1 MPKAK
6 PFPTIGLIG
15 KQRDPRIAESLQRIA
30 DFLVAHDRE
39 LIIEQETA
47 AFFSSERWEAVE
59 RSALGQ
65 RCDLAIV
72 VGGDGTLLHAA
83 RDLAHSGIA
92 LLGIKRGRL
101 GFLADVL
108 PETLDTDLAAIL
120 EGEYREEERF
130 LIQAE
135 LEREGETCLIGTA
148 LNDVTM
154 HIQEIVR
161 MIEFEIYING
171 RFLNS
176 QRSDG
181 LVVATPTGST
191 AYALSAGGPI
201 LDVDLNAM
209 VLVSIC
215 SHALSN
221 RPLVIDADS
230 LVEIVISEY
239 NTGLG
244 QASCD
249 GQPGVLLEIGD
260 KIKIRKRPER
270 VRLIHPAGHDH
281 YSILRAKLHWGRKLE

>member
-1 MPKAK
+1 MGRTQS
-6 PFPTIGLIG
+6 FPSIALIG
-15 KQRDPRIAESLQRIA
+15 KQQDPRITESLQRVA
-30 DFLVAHDRE
+30 DFLATRGRE
-39 LIIEQETA
+39 LIIDQETA
-47 AFFSSERWEAVE
+47 ALFPSDRWETVE
-59 RSALGQ
+59 RAALGQ

-83 RDLAHSGIA
+83 RDLADSGIA
-92 LLGIKRGRL
+92 LLGIKLGRL

-108 PETLDTDLAAIL
+108 PEALDTDLAEVL
-120 EGEYREEERF
+120 EGRYRKEERF

-135 LEREGETCLIGTA
+135 LEREGKTGLIGTA
-148 LNDVTM
+148 LNDVTVC
-154 HIQEIVR
+154 IREAVR
-161 MIEFEIYING
+161 MIEFETYING

-201 LDVDLNAM
+201 LDVNLNAM

-215 SHALSN
+215 SHAFSN

-230 LVEIVISEY
+230 LVEIIISEH
-239 NTGLG
+239 NTASG

-249 GQPGVLLEIGD
+249 GQPGVSLKLGD
-260 KIKIRKRPER
+260 KIKISKRPGK
-270 VRLIHPAGHDH
+270 VRLIHPVGHDH

>member
-1 MPKAK
+1 MAK
-6 PFPTIGLIG
+6 PFEIIGLIG
-15 KQRDPRIAESLQRIA
+15 KQKDPRITESLQRVA
-30 DFLVAHDRE
+30 DFLVAKGME
-39 LIIEQETA
+39 IIVDEDTA
-47 AFFSSERWEAVE
+47 ALFPSQRWEAVARHE
-59 RSALGQ
+59 LGQ

-83 RDLAHSGIA
+83 RNLADSGIP
-92 LLGIKRGRL
+92 LLGIKLGRL

-108 PETLDTDLAAIL
+108 PETLDPDLAEVL
-120 EGEYREEERF
+120 EGNYREEERF
-130 LIQAE
+130 LLQAE
-135 LEREGETCLIGTA
+135 LEHDGKSSLIGTA
-148 LNDVTM
+148 LNDVTT
-154 HIQEIVR
+154 HIREVVR
-161 MIEFEIYING
+161 MIEFETYING

-191 AYALSAGGPI
+191 AYALSAGGPL
-201 LDVDLNAM
+201 LDVNLNAM

-230 LVEIVISEY
+230 VVEIVVSEH
-239 NTGLG
+239 NTTPG

-249 GQPGVLLEIGD
+249 GQPGVALEVGD
-260 KIKIRKRPER
+260 KVKIYKRPGM
-270 VRLIHPAGHDH
+270 VRLIHPAAHDH

>member
-1 MPKAK
+1 MAK

-15 KQRDPRIAESLQRIA
+15 KQADPRIAESLRRVA
-30 DFLVAHDRE
+30 DFLVAHGRD
-39 LIIEQETA
+39 LVIDKETA
-47 AFFSSERWEAVE
+47 ALFPSERWEAVE
-59 RSALGQ
+59 RSALGR

-83 RDLAHSGIA
+83 RDLADSGIA
-92 LLGIKRGRL
+92 LLGIKLGRL

-108 PETLDTDLAAIL
+108 PETLDTDLVEVL
-120 EGEYREEERF
+120 EGNYRQEERF

-135 LEREGETCLIGTA
+135 LEREGRTSLIGTA
-148 LNDVTM
+148 LNDVTVC
-154 HIQEIVR
+154 IRKVVR
-161 MIEFEIYING
+161 IIEFETYING

-201 LDVDLNAM
+201 LDVNLNAM

-215 SHALSN
+215 SHTFSN

-230 LVEIVISEY
+230 RVEILISEY
-239 NTGLG
+239 NAAPG

-249 GQPGVLLEIGD
+249 GQPGVPLETGD
-260 KIKIRKRPER
+260 KVKISKRPGR

>member
-1 MPKAK
+1 MAK
-6 PFPTIGLIG
+6 PFKTIGLIG
-15 KQRDPRIAESLQRIA
+15 KQKDPRIAESLQRVA
-30 DFLVAHDRE
+30 DFLVAKGLE
-39 LIIEQETA
+39 LVIDQDTA
-47 AFFSSERWEAVE
+47 TLFPSQHWQAVARHE
-59 RSALGQ
+59 LGQ

-83 RDLAHSGIA
+83 RNLADSGIP
-92 LLGIKRGRL
+92 LLGIKLGRL

-108 PETLDTDLAAIL
+108 PETLDTDLAQVL
-120 EGEYREEERF
+120 EGQFREEERF

-135 LEREGETCLIGTA
+135 LEREGKSCLIGTA

-154 HIQEIVR
+154 HIREVVR
-161 MIEFEIYING
+161 LIEFETYING

-201 LDVDLNAM
+201 LDVNLNAM

-230 LVEIVISEY
+230 VVEIVISEH
-239 NTGLG
+239 NTTPG

-249 GQPGVLLEIGD
+249 GQPGIALGVGD
-260 KIKIRKRPER
+260 KVRIYKRPGR
-270 VRLIHPAGHDH
+270 VRLIHPAAHDH

>member
-1 MPKAK
+1 MPRAK

-15 KQRDPRIAESLQRIA
+15 KQKDPRIAESLQRVA
-30 DFLVAHDRE
+30 DFLVARSRE
-39 LIIEQETA
+39 LIIERETA
-47 AFFSSERWEAVE
+47 AFFASERWEAVE

-65 RCDLAIV
+65 RCDLVIV

-83 RDLAHSGIA
+83 RDLASSGIA

-108 PETLDTDLAAIL
+108 PETLDTDLAAVL

-154 HIQEIVR
+154 RIQEIVR

-171 RFLNS
+171 RFLKS

-215 SHALSN
+215 PHALSN
-221 RPLVIDADS
+221 RPLVIGADS

-239 NTGLG
+239 NIGLG

-249 GQPGVLLEIGD
+249 GQPSVLLEVGD
-260 KIKIRKRPER
+260 KIKIRKQSES